1 MNNAG
6 GLMSVART
14 LIGLIG
20 VCALAWFTLSF
31 LARRGG
37 FGATRSGSRLKLLE
51 RLALGPRRAL
61 YLVQADSRV
70 FLLGAGDAGQV
81 SLITELASPP
91 SAAATGTSPDV
102 SSPSAGR

>member
-1 MNNAG
+1 MGGGG
-6 GLMSVART
+6 GLMSLART

-31 LARRGG
+31 LARRGS
-37 FGATRSGSRLKLLE
+37 FGAARTGSRLKLLE

-81 SLITELASPP
+81 SLITELESPLT
-91 SAAATGTSPDV
+91 AAGPGG
-102 SSPSAGR
+102 SSPGVPSPSR

>member
-1 MNNAG
+1 
-6 GLMSVART
+6 MSVART

-37 FGATRSGSRLKLLE
+37 FGAARGGARLKLLE

-81 SLITELASPP
+81 SLITELAPP
-91 SAAATGTSPDV
+91 LTAAAVASADV
-102 SSPSAGR
+102 SSPSAGH